1 MRTVRYDDSYQHL
14 VIVFACGNFI
24 IDNFLKSSDALDVN
38 QGITYILLSD
48 NEDTII
54 GYYNLSAGRVDQIEE
69 INRLK
74 RYIPMGGSININ
86 YLAIA
91 KSYQRINITPNS
103 SCNAYLG
110 DYLLHDCEKRIVDL
124 REVVGA
130 SFITLYST
138 SE

>member
-1 MRTVRYDDSYQHL
+1 M
-14 VIVFACGNFI
+14 
-24 IDNFLKSSDALDVN
+24 
-38 QGITYILLSD
+38 LL
-48 NEDTII
+48 
-54 GYYNLSAGRVDQIEE
+54 
-69 INRLK
+69 
-74 RYIPMGGSININ
+74 GGSININ

-103 SCNAYLG
+103 SCNANLG

-138 SE
+138 SEGYHLYHERNSYADFEEDMSTFVPESDKSCYKLYKWIDDVIV